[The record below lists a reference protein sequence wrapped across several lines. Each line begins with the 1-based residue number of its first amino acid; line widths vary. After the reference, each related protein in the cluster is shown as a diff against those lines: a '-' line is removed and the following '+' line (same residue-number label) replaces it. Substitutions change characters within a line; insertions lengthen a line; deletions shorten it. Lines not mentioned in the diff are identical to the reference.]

1 MPKQWL
7 CWNCLPL
14 TLLRGRPCQGSP
26 AYPLHCFSGGLEF
39 LLSFSWQNVKCLG
52 SQVFK
57 KKIKLSAFKNK
68 LTNSRCQ
75 SQKKLFVLT
84 SLESTRQDLE
94 LWLSTTKQG
103 SAIELP
109 MIFVTIWWKELLFHR
124 LWYHGQWYQPS
135 TRQLMI
141 FCPFAKGFFQHCRS
155 HFLADC
161 EPFAISVI
169 TALPQGQPQGSCS
182 QRRSKSGCRCGD
194 ALGHKKQEEVKKSR
208 LGEMWG
214 VYQDIYLG
222 YNFVSSSLLIF
233 SPSCDSMNSYEPWF

>member
-7 CWNCLPL
+7 YWNCLPL

-26 AYPLHCFSGGLEF
+26 AYTLHCFSGGLEF

-52 SQVFK
+52 NQVF

-109 MIFVTIWWKELLFHR
+109 TTFVTVWWKSCFFIDCGIMDSGINPVPDNWWYSALL
-124 LWYHGQWYQPS
+124 L
-135 TRQLMI
+135 
-141 FCPFAKGFFQHCRS
+141 K
-155 HFLADC
+155 D
-161 EPFAISVI
+161 
-169 TALPQGQPQGSCS
+169 
-182 QRRSKSGCRCGD
+182 
-194 ALGHKKQEEVKKSR
+194 
-208 LGEMWG
+208 
-214 VYQDIYLG
+214 
-222 YNFVSSSLLIF
+222 SSSTVEVIF
-233 SPSCDSMNSYEPWF
+233 WQIVSPLPSLWSLPCLRGNCRAAAVKGDPKVAVGLEML